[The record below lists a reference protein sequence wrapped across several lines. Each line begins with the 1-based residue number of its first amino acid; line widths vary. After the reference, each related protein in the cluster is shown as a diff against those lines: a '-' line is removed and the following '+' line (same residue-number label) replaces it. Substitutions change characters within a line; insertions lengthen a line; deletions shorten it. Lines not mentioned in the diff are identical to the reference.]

1 MDIVKNISVLLM
13 LVLLPPALQA
23 EGPIKVR
30 TSLLSE
36 VATYPLRNAPATV
49 VSLNATGIA
58 AEIPAKIIALD
69 ARVGDIVEKDQEL
82 VRLKCIDYEL
92 EREGAKARLES
103 LDARID
109 LAKRRLERTRKLT
122 MKQSVSEE
130 LLDERESDLAVLSAD
145 RLAARATY
153 NLSRVHVATCVIKS
167 PFRALVTERTSSVG
181 NYADVGKP
189 LVRILDIEQLEIS
202 AQVYA
207 RDAEQL
213 KGADDLVFRHDDLAY
228 PVKLRA
234 ILPSIN
240 SETRNQEVRLL
251 FQNGPA
257 LPGAAGKLSW
267 RDKRPHVP
275 GNLIVERNGNLGVF
289 LFENNRAR
297 FVALPEAQAGRASPT
312 DIPVSSTLVSVGHF
326 GLNDGDAVVRE

>member
-1 MDIVKNISVLLM
+1 MDIRKHLGLCLLLALSHSVALAQDAVKV
-13 LVLLPPALQA
+13 
-23 EGPIKVR
+23 G

-36 VATYPLRNAPATV
+36 VATYPLRSAPATV

-69 ARVGDIVEKDQEL
+69 VRVGDIVEKDQEL

-92 EREGAKARLES
+92 ELEGAKARLQS

-109 LAKRRLERTRKLT
+109 LAQRRLERTRKLT

-145 RLAARATY
+145 RIAARATY

-181 NYADVGKP
+181 NYAEVGKP

-213 KGADDLVFRHDDLAY
+213 KSADDLEFRHDDLGY

-257 LPGAAGKLSW
+257 LPGAAGKLRW

-275 GNLIVERNGNLGVF
+275 GNLIVERNGSLGVF
-289 LFENNRAR
+289 VFENNRAR
-297 FVALPEAQAGRASPT
+297 FVALPAAQAGRASPT
-312 DIPVSSTLVSVGHF
+312 DISVSSTLISVGHF